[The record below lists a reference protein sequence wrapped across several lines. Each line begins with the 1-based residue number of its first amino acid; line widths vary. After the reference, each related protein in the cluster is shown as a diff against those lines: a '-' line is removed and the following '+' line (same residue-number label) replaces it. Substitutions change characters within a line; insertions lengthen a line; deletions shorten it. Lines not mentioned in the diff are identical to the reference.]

1 MCIYQERQVFNIIV
15 FQKLPKHSF
24 SLLNVLFIVIC
35 SIYHIDDAL
44 GSGVIKLPLR
54 AHIVTAAKVYKVD
67 VAWRP
72 SLSKVST
79 LKVRVGVVGLRSQR
93 KSLFRMVVL
102 PEEWEAKHQDSLERV
117 EMLH

>member
-67 VAWRP
+67 VA
-72 SLSKVST
+72 SIV
-79 LKVRVGVVGLRSQR
+79 VEGVN
-93 KSLFRMVVL
+93 
-102 PEEWEAKHQDSLERV
+102 V
-117 EMLH
+117 EGQGGSGRTEVPAEKLV